1 MAMSV
6 QHLGQTVIACQL
18 LFKYSFIPG
27 EESYWL
33 WWALILVSPDSWA
46 FFLFLVKCLKN
57 KWQMSLKYVTDSH
70 GPLYNVSLW
79 FWWSPHFSFS
89 TSSSLLHVE
98 VFTYPMKYLNIYL
111 MDEESNIV
119 QTQQLDNNYEINCH

>member
-1 MAMSV
+1 
-6 QHLGQTVIACQL
+6 
-18 LFKYSFIPG
+18 
-27 EESYWL
+27 
-33 WWALILVSPDSWA
+33 
-46 FFLFLVKCLKN
+46 
-57 KWQMSLKYVTDSH
+57 MSLKYVTDSH

-89 TSSSLLHVE
+89 TSRSLLHVE

-119 QTQQLDNNYEINCH
+119 QTQQLNDNYEINCH